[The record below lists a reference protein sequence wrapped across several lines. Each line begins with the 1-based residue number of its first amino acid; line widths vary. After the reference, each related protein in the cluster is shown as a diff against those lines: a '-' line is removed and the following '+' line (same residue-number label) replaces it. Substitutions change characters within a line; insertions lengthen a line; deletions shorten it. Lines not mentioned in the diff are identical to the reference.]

1 MKRRDQHQNWFIIFC
16 AVVLVLKFFNL
27 PLNDNWVIPFKIGS
41 KDRSLLVAMSALV
54 ACYHLGCGMRYQL
67 AVERLKAMCAHD
79 FANAIA
85 PKPGKVQ
92 LWFAALILLP
102 TLAWAE
108 FSAFGDLEDVVAKA
122 LGIH

>member
-1 MKRRDQHQNWFIIFC
+1 
-16 AVVLVLKFFNL
+16 
-27 PLNDNWVIPFKIGS
+27 
-41 KDRSLLVAMSALV
+41 
-54 ACYHLGCGMRYQL
+54 
-67 AVERLKAMCAHD
+67 MCAHD